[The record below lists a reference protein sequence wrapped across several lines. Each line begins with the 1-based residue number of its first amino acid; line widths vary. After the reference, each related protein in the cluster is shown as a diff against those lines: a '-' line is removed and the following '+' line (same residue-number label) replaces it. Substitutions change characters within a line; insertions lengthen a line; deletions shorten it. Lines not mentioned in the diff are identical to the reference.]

1 VLCLVFDFFVPP
13 LLPVVVLFL
22 GFQCLFAPLSFPSRL
37 LFVLRVFLYS
47 SLTAIILGTLW
58 SGRGNWSGPFLLS
71 VDIQVFEYILQEMW
85 WFFVQA

>member
-1 VLCLVFDFFVPP
+1 VFDFSVLP

-22 GFQCLFAPLSFPSRL
+22 GSQWLFAPLSFLSRL

-47 SLTAIILGTLW
+47 SLTARIPETLW

-71 VDIQVFEYILQEMW
+71 FDIQVFEYILQEMLW
-85 WFFVQA
+85 SFVQA